1 VDLTVHEKKTLYIM
15 HNIEEIKNILLVDV
29 TVRFKALG
37 KAMKGLGVCT

>member
-1 VDLTVHEKKTLYIM
+1 MKKKTLYIR

-37 KAMKGLGVCT
+37 KQ